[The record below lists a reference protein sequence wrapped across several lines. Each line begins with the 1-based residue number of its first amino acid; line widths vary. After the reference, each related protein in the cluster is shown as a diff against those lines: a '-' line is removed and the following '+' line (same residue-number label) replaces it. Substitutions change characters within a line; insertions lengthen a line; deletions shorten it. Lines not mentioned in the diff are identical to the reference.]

1 MLLMVKANTS
11 VKDLIIEYIE
21 ITNELGKNITLNW
34 EQSEVTRTDTGFEGS
49 YLGVCF
55 GEKLADGK
63 LSELYG
69 MTVDAIGLYSE
80 QKGKLDI
87 EVTEMYFYEDDKDLT
102 FENPY
107 RAEDNEAFVELR
119 SKFEKFVKEQIE
131 PSDEEFFTA
140 FTENEDESG
149 LYDIA
154 YNLKPIIQ
162 DNEFNPFSA
171 DKRASEDYDQALD
184 DWFDGFIESDI
195 LPILRRVAY
204 ERKEGNYE

>member
-171 DKRASEDYDQALD
+171 DERASEDYDQALD

>member
-1 MLLMVKANTS
+1 
-11 VKDLIIEYIE
+11 
-21 ITNELGKNITLNW
+21 
-34 EQSEVTRTDTGFEGS
+34 
-49 YLGVCF
+49 
-55 GEKLADGK
+55 
-63 LSELYG
+63 
-69 MTVDAIGLYSE
+69 
-80 QKGKLDI
+80 
-87 EVTEMYFYEDDKDLT
+87 MYFYEDDKDLT

-171 DKRASEDYDQALD
+171 DERASEDYDQALD